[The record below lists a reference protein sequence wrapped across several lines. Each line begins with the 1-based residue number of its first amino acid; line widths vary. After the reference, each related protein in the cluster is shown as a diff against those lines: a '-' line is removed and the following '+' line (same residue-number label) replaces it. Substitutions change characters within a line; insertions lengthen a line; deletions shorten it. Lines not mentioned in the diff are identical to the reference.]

1 MVNRDLILIET
12 IRGMPD
18 GIKLFDAHIN
28 PSGSMI
34 FFLDYG
40 HERSSIVIAPGDD
53 PVGRFHKLL
62 EEAIMAREIG
72 MKKGA
77 SAKAKAY
84 DEMMD
89 KKKGLKEGSPRDLA
103 MDKKAMK
110 KFPAKKGK

>member
-1 MVNRDLILIET
+1 MRRIKDDWGSKAFLGDPGAVMVNRDLILIET

-40 HERSSIVIAPGDD
+40 HERSSIVVAPGDD

-77 SAKAKAY
+77 SAKVKNPNLKAVK
-84 DEMMD
+84 MP
-89 KKKGLKEGSPRDLA
+89 KKEE
-103 MDKKAMK
+103 
-110 KFPAKKGK
+110 